1 CGKYR
6 FSGFGLSR
14 RQRRSY
20 NCLKEPPMSHLHIDD
35 FSHDVARILM
45 QAYMSFP
52 RPGAL
57 YVEDIIGP
65 TEVDDV
71 GLHSSRH
78 MACLGAMLWLAEEGL
93 LRYEATIF
101 QEGIEQAVLTN
112 KAFVLLTAISELRLD
127 NTDPTLPATVK
138 HEKATLAE
146 QFLQAIRAQDSVR
159 TTAVVRYLLSR
170 NPEPVQ
176 AEEFSDLIKQDDN
189 QHFVTKDGF

>member
-1 CGKYR
+1 
-6 FSGFGLSR
+6 
-14 RQRRSY
+14 
-20 NCLKEPPMSHLHIDD
+20 MSHLHIDD

-78 MACLGAMLWLAEEGL
+78 MACLGAMLWLAEEGFI
-93 LRYEATIF
+93 RYQATIF
-101 QEGIEQAVLTN
+101 QEGLEQVVLSN
-112 KAFVLLTAISELRLD
+112 KAFVLLTSLSELRLD
-127 NTDPTLPATVK
+127 NTDPQLPATVK

-146 QFLQAIRAQDSVR
+146 QFMQAIRAQDSVR

-170 NPEPVQ
+170 QPEPVP
-176 AEEFSDLIKQDDN
+176 AEEFADLIKPATPTTDEEWL
-189 QHFVTKDGF
+189 

>member
-1 CGKYR
+1 MPSLPKAGLKAR
-6 FSGFGLSR
+6 FDWGHQVNRHVYGGE
-14 RQRRSY
+14 
-20 NCLKEPPMSHLHIDD
+20 K
-35 FSHDVARILM
+35 VVRI
-45 QAYMSFP
+45 
-52 RPGAL
+52 
-57 YVEDIIGP
+57 
-65 TEVDDV
+65 
-71 GLHSSRH
+71 SRH

-112 KAFVLLTAISELRLD
+112 KAFVLLTAISELRFD
-127 NTDPTLPATVK
+127 NTDPALPATVK

-176 AEEFSDLIKQDDN
+176 AEEFADLLRHDDN
-189 QHFVTKDGF
+189 PHFATEDGF

>member
-1 CGKYR
+1 
-6 FSGFGLSR
+6 
-14 RQRRSY
+14 
-20 NCLKEPPMSHLHIDD
+20 MSHLHIDD

-45 QAYMSFP
+45 QAYMNFP

-78 MACLGAMLWLAEEGL
+78 MACLGAMLWLAEEGW

-101 QEGIEQAVLTN
+101 QEGIEQAILTN
-112 KAFVLLTAISELRLD
+112 KAFVVLTAISQLRFEQP
-127 NTDPTLPATVK
+127 DPSLPATVK

-146 QFLQAIRAQDSVR
+146 QFLQAIRARDSVR

-170 NPEPVQ
+170 QPEPVQ
-176 AEEFSDLIKQDDN
+176 AEEFADLLKPEDSPP
-189 QHFVTKDGF
+189 FATEGGF

>member
-1 CGKYR
+1 
-6 FSGFGLSR
+6 
-14 RQRRSY
+14 
-20 NCLKEPPMSHLHIDD
+20 MSHLHIDD

-52 RPGAL
+52 CPGAL

-112 KAFVLLTAISELRLD
+112 KAFVLLTALSELRFD

-170 NPEPVQ
+170 NPQPVQ
-176 AEEFSDLIKQDDN
+176 AEEFADLLKQNDN
-189 QHFVTKDGF
+189 PPFVTEDGF

>member
-1 CGKYR
+1 
-6 FSGFGLSR
+6 
-14 RQRRSY
+14 
-20 NCLKEPPMSHLHIDD
+20 MSHLHIDD

-45 QAYMSFP
+45 QAYMRFP

-78 MACLGAMLWLAEEGL
+78 MACLGAMIWLAEEGF

-101 QEGIEQAVLTN
+101 HEGLEQAVLTH
-112 KAFVLLTAISELRLD
+112 KAFVLLTALSDLRVD
-127 NTDPTLPATVK
+127 NPDPQLPATVQ

-146 QFLQAIRAQDSVR
+146 QFIQAIRSQDSVR
-159 TTAVVRYLLSR
+159 TTAVVRYFLSR
-170 NPEPVQ
+170 QPAPVA
-176 AEEFSDLIKQDDN
+176 AEEFTDIIKPDMPGSGEER
-189 QHFVTKDGF
+189 V